1 MYVCICAHTWKS
13 CLGMLIG
20 VSGSNMGFQHVG
32 FWHAG
37 LQLAAQV
44 LFCHEDAYDATFS
57 NLKISG
63 WACYIRLQLHVELN
77 IEHSTS
83 LHCSSI
89 HCGCW
94 KRGRG
99 LEIGLGYKWVKPL
112 GLAMLEQLHAES
124 NSERSQHLS
133 STLKLTAGCY
143 IASRP
148 CSCAIFLTMHKRKQT
163 LNSLLL

>member
-1 MYVCICAHTWKS
+1 MFQVPTWVS
-13 CLGMLIG
+13 SMW
-20 VSGSNMGFQHVG
+20 VSGMQVYSWPLKFYFATRMHMMQHFQTWRSVDEP
-32 FWHAG
+32 
-37 LQLAAQV
+37 V
-44 LFCHEDAYDATFS
+44 TYVFS
-57 NLKISG
+57 HMWSWTLSTP
-63 WACYIRLQLHVELN
+63 
-77 IEHSTS
+77 TS